1 MLGFKNWL
9 PRAQVEYLMKKIYFL
24 TLPLA
29 SLLIFFCTQNAFA
42 IEDIKIDENISPN
55 QKEEM
60 YAPIYID
67 PETNTIFSKIRKNA
81 VYTLD
86 NYIDSELSSSANI
99 DSISRKDIE
108 RQNSPSVASLLNQLG
123 SVTVQNSNGS
133 DGSITSMR
141 IRGTD
146 RVRMTIDGIRT
157 DRPSMTMPGVETQFL
172 LSDDIELIE
181 VIKGPQGN
189 ILGTNASGGA
199 VNIQTRRGEGPFG
212 FEAASEMGKYGTFK
226 ERAAIMGGNEKADYY
241 LSTTWY
247 KTNGAM
253 RTKNMGRIF
262 NDSYENLST
271 VLNSGLRLL
280 DNKAELRNVFR
291 FSNAEKG
298 LGIGYSNLSYKYY
311 NDPNNYMKNTDVSD
325 SLSFKHSVND
335 IYNYGIR
342 FGLYHNKNNNYT
354 LPDSAAP
361 DENSISKIDSTRLNF
376 MTQHDIKYKDINTLS
391 IGYNLENEY
400 IDGNSSSLM
409 YGSWNMF
416 PLQKYNSGYS
426 GSALQND
433 VYVNDVVNIKDTF
446 YLRGGARLV
455 NNNEYGTYVSP
466 NGSAALVL
474 PTFKL
479 NGAKTKFRSSWG
491 RSVNTPTLYQRYGG
505 FRDSWM
511 AWSGNKNLDA
521 EKLTSWDLGIEQN
534 FMDEKLKFEF
544 GYFNSKYKDYIS
556 DYYVI
561 DPVTYYTSGYY
572 DNIDSAKIQGY
583 EGKIT
588 YEPNDKF
595 KILVNYTYTDS
606 KDKSTGFA
614 LPATPK
620 NRINGTLYWTPN
632 DRLSLYA
639 GIETASSRT
648 LSSGSKDKVSG
659 YVDAK
664 IGTQI
669 KLFSIKD
676 VDFYARGNIYNLF
689 NQDICMYKNT
699 LANDYYYSPKIR
711 FNTGLFIEYAPGK
724 KLKERV

>member
-1 MLGFKNWL
+1 
-9 PRAQVEYLMKKIYFL
+9 MKKLYFL
-24 TLPLA
+24 ALFLA
-29 SLLIFFCTQNAFA
+29 LLMLICAQSAFA
-42 IEDIKIDENISPN
+42 IQENVGEEIKLNPENKEG
-55 QKEEM
+55 KEEL

-67 PETNTIFSKIRKNA
+67 PESNTIFSQIKKNA
-81 VYTLD
+81 IYTLD
-86 NYIDSELSSSANI
+86 NYIEDEISSSANI
-99 DSISRKDIE
+99 DSIKRKDIE
-108 RQNSPSVASLLNQLG
+108 RQNSPSLSALLNSLG
-123 SVTVQNSNGS
+123 SVTTQTGNGS
-133 DGSITSMR
+133 EGNITSVR

-146 RVRMTIDGIRT
+146 RVRMMIDGIRA
-157 DRPSMTMPGVETQFL
+157 DRPSMTGPGVETQFL
-172 LSDDIELIE
+172 LTDDIELVE

-199 VNIQTRRGEGPFG
+199 INIQTRRGEGPFG
-212 FEAASEMGKYGTFK
+212 FEAVSEMGKYGTFK

-253 RTKNMGRIF
+253 RTEKMGRIF
-262 NDSYENLST
+262 NDSYENFST
-271 VLNSGLRLL
+271 VFNSGLRLL

-298 LGIGYSNLSYKYY
+298 LGIGYSNLSYQYY
-311 NDPNNYMKNTDVSD
+311 NDPNNYMKNTDISD

-335 IYNYGIR
+335 AYDYGVR
-342 FGLYHNKNNNYT
+342 FGLYHNRNNNYT
-354 LPDSAAP
+354 LPDSFAP

-376 MTQHDIKYKDINTLS
+376 MTQHNIKYKDLNTLS

-400 IDGNSSSLM
+400 INGKSDALM
-409 YGSWNMF
+409 YGSWPMF
-416 PLQKYNSGYS
+416 PLQRYNSSYS

-433 VYVNDVVNIKDTF
+433 VYVNDVINIKDVF
-446 YLRGGARLV
+446 YLRGGARLSS
-455 NNNEYGTYVSP
+455 NNEYGTYVTP

-479 NGAKTKFRSSWG
+479 KGAKTKFRGSWG
-491 RSVNTPTLYQRYGG
+491 KSVNTPTLYQRYGG

-521 EKLTSWDLGIEQN
+521 EKMTSFDAGVEQS
-534 FMDEKLKFEF
+534 FMDEKIKFEF
-544 GYFNSKYKDYIS
+544 GYFNSKYKDYLS
-556 DYYVI
+556 SYYEV
-561 DPVTYYTSGYY
+561 DPVTWYTTGYY

-583 EGKIT
+583 EGKIS

-595 KILVNYTYTDS
+595 KILLNYTYTDS

-620 NRINGTLYWTPN
+620 NRLNGTLYWTPHERVN
-632 DRLSLYA
+632 FYA
-639 GIETASSRT
+639 GIETGSSRT
-648 LSSGSKDKVSG
+648 LSSASKDKVSG
-659 YVDAK
+659 YVDARLGTK
-664 IGTQI
+664 IR
-669 KLFSIKD
+669 LFSIKD

-699 LANDYYYSPKIR
+699 LANDSYYGPKIR
-711 FNTGLFIEYAPGK
+711 MNAGLFIEYAPFK
-724 KLKERV
+724 KRKAKEERV